1 VCSTS
6 QAELHVQERFGN
18 CVTGGAQ
25 VHTKR
30 VLKKISTPFEVFDPQ
45 GAILMVNMLDPQVNT
60 MKVFLEAVEKVG
72 IPFFGVANKMDLI
85 DGSSRVGVEEAL
97 GLQLIPAS
105 MSTTEGLEE
114 IRIRLAE
121 TFAPGDRIGVLG
133 VFNSGKTSL
142 ISNLTGLDLVIGNL
156 PGTTLEFTAYPYGD
170 YVLIDTVGQI
180 IDVSK
185 PMMVSVDLSGCES
198 TRDRVA
204 RVLRQ
209 DAEGIMAT
217 LEVAVPAM
225 EKVVGVLRECIEGGN
240 KIIVTGAGASAL
252 VAMEMAGQG
261 LETGV
266 PIMVFTNTLGD
277 MQPVSFAKGTGEEEA
292 GLSRYLALAVS
303 EGDVVIGVSASG
315 GTGFVYD
322 ALERARARG
331 AITVAITENV
341 DTPLG
346 QAADHVIKSN
356 AKPEGPSSSKVQAA
370 HLAIGHALLLTL
382 ADERGVTADE
392 SIEFMLPEVVPTK
405 KMGIK

>member
-1 VCSTS
+1 
-6 QAELHVQERFGN
+6 
-18 CVTGGAQ
+18 

-30 VLKKISTPFEVFDPQ
+30 VLKKISTPFEAFDPQ
-45 GAILMVNMLDPQVNT
+45 GAILMVNMVDPQVNT
-60 MKVFLEAVEKVG
+60 MKIFLEAVEKVG
-72 IPFFGVANKMDLI
+72 IPFFGVANKMDI
-85 DGSSRVGVEEAL
+85 ADGSSRIGVEQAL
-97 GLQLIPAS
+97 GLELIPSS
-105 MSTTEGLEE
+105 MGTAEGLEE
-114 IRIRLAE
+114 IRIRLVE
-121 TFAPGDRIGVLG
+121 TFTPGDRIAVLG

-142 ISNLTGLDLVIGNL
+142 ISRLTGLDLAISNL

-185 PMMVSVDLSGCES
+185 PLMVSVDLSGCES
-198 TRDRVA
+198 TEDRVA

-209 DAEGIMAT
+209 DAEAVLAT
-217 LEVAVPAM
+217 LEVAVPSI
-225 EKVVGVLRECIEGGN
+225 EKVVGVLRECVERGN

-292 GLSRYLALAVS
+292 GLSRYLSLAVGK
-303 EGDVVIGVSASG
+303 GDVVIGISASG

-322 ALERARARG
+322 ALERARGRG
-331 AITVAITENV
+331 AIAVAITENV

-346 QAADHVIKSN
+346 QAADYVIKSN

-392 SIEFMLPEVVPTK
+392 SIRFMLPEVVPTK

>member
-1 VCSTS
+1 
-6 QAELHVQERFGN
+6 LLERLGH
-18 CVTGGAQ
+18 CKTGGAQ
-25 VHTKR
+25 VSTKR
-30 VLKKISTPFEVFDPQ
+30 VLKKISTPFEAFDPQ
-45 GAILMVNMLDPQVNT
+45 GAILMVNMVDPQVNT
-60 MKVFLEAVEKVG
+60 MKVFLEAVEKAG
-72 IPFFGVANKMDLI
+72 IPFLGVANKTDLV
-85 DGSSRVGVEEAL
+85 DGSSRAGVEEAL
-97 GLQLIPAS
+97 GLELVPAS
-105 MSTTEGLEE
+105 MSTGEGLEE
-114 IRIRLAE
+114 IRTRLPE
-121 TFAPGDRIGVLG
+121 TFAPGDRVAVLG

-142 ISNLTGLDLVIGNL
+142 ISHLTGLDLAISNL

-198 TRDRVA
+198 KEAKVA

-209 DAEGIMAT
+209 DAEGILAT
-217 LEVAVPAM
+217 LEVAVPAI
-225 EKVVGVLRECIEGGN
+225 EKVVAVLGECVERGD

-261 LETGV
+261 LETGL

-277 MQPVSFAKGTGEEEA
+277 MQPVSFAKGTGEEET
-292 GLSRYLALAVS
+292 GLSRYLSLAVNS
-303 EGDVVIGVSASG
+303 GDVVIGISASG

-322 ALERARARG
+322 ALKRGRARG

-346 QAADHVIKSN
+346 QAADYVIKSN

-392 SIEFMLPEVVPTK
+392 SIEFMMPEIVPTK

>member
-1 VCSTS
+1 
-6 QAELHVQERFGN
+6 
-18 CVTGGAQ
+18 

-72 IPFFGVANKMDLI
+72 IPFFGVANKMDLM
-85 DGSSRVGVEEAL
+85 DGSSRFGVEEAL
-97 GLQLIPAS
+97 GLELIPAS
-105 MSTTEGLEE
+105 MSTTQGLDE
-114 IRIRLAE
+114 IRSRLTE
-121 TFAPGDRIGVLG
+121 TFAPGDRIAVLG

-142 ISNLTGLDLVIGNL
+142 ISRLTGLDLAIGNL

-185 PMMVSVDLSGCES
+185 PMMVSVDLSGCET
-198 TRDRVA
+198 TRERVA

-217 LEVAVPAM
+217 LEVAVPAI
-225 EKVVGVLRECIEGGN
+225 EKVVGVLRECIEKGN

-266 PIMVFTNTLGD
+266 PIMVFTNTLSD

-292 GLSRYLALAVS
+292 GLSRYLSLAIS
-303 EGDVVIGVSASG
+303 EGDVVIGISASG
-315 GTGFVYD
+315 GTGFVYN

-346 QAADHVIKSN
+346 QAADYVIKSN

-392 SIEFMLPEVVPTK
+392 SIQFMLPEVVPTK

>member
-1 VCSTS
+1 
-6 QAELHVQERFGN
+6 VQERFGN

-97 GLQLIPAS
+97 GLELIPAS

-121 TFAPGDRIGVLG
+121 TFAPGDRIAVLG

-142 ISNLTGLDLVIGNL
+142 ISRLTGLDLAIGNL

-185 PMMVSVDLSGCES
+185 PMMVSVDLSGCQS
-198 TRDRVA
+198 TQDRVA

>member
-1 VCSTS
+1 
-6 QAELHVQERFGN
+6 VQERFGN

-97 GLQLIPAS
+97 GLELIPAS

-121 TFAPGDRIGVLG
+121 TFAPGDRIAVLG

-217 LEVAVPAM
+217 LE
-225 EKVVGVLRECIEGGN
+225 
-240 KIIVTGAGASAL
+240 ASAL

-356 AKPEGPSSSKVQAA
+356 AKPEGPSSSKVQVA

>member
-1 VCSTS
+1 MI
-6 QAELHVQERFGN
+6 
-18 CVTGGAQ
+18 GGAHM
-25 VHTKR
+25 HTKR
-30 VLKKISTPFEVFDPQ
+30 VLKKISTPFETFDPQ
-45 GAILMVNMLDPQVNT
+45 GAILMVNMVDPQVST
-60 MKVFLEAVEKVG
+60 MRVFLEAVEEVG
-72 IPFFGVANKMDLI
+72 IPFFGVANKTDLV
-85 DGSSRVGVEEAL
+85 DGAGRAAVEEEL
-97 GLQLIPAS
+97 GQELIPAS
-105 MSTTEGLEE
+105 MTSMEGMEA
-114 IRIRLAE
+114 IRTRLAE
-121 TFAPGDRIGVLG
+121 TFTPHDRIAVLG

-142 ISNLTGLDLVIGNL
+142 ISNLTGLDLATGSL

-170 YVLIDTVGQI
+170 YVLIDTVGQV

-185 PMMVSVDLSGCES
+185 PMMVSVDLSGCDS
-198 TRDRVA
+198 TGERIA

-209 DAEGIMAT
+209 DAEGILAT

-225 EKVVGVLRECIEGGN
+225 EKVVGILRECIEAGN
-240 KIIVTGAGASAL
+240 KIVVTGAGASAL

-261 LETGV
+261 SETGL
-266 PIMVFTNTLGD
+266 PIMVFTNNLGD

-292 GLSRYLALAVS
+292 GLSRYVSLAIS
-303 EGDVVIGVSASG
+303 EGDVVIGISASG

-322 ALERARARG
+322 ALERARDRS

-346 QAADHVIKSN
+346 HAADYVIKSN

-382 ADERGVTADE
+382 ADERGVSADR
-392 SIEFMLPEVVPTK
+392 SIELMLPEVVPTK

>member
-1 VCSTS
+1 M
-6 QAELHVQERFGN
+6 
-18 CVTGGAQ
+18 
-25 VHTKR
+25 HTKR
-30 VLKKISTPFEVFDPQ
+30 VLKKISTPFESFDPQ
-45 GAILMVNMLDPQVNT
+45 GAILMVNMVDPQVST
-60 MKVFLEAVEKVG
+60 MRVFLEAVEEVG
-72 IPFFGVANKMDLI
+72 IPVLGVANKTDLV
-85 DGSSRVGVEEAL
+85 DGAGRGGVEGEL
-97 GLQLIPAS
+97 GLELIPAS
-105 MSTTEGLEE
+105 MSTLEGMEE
-114 IRIRLAE
+114 IRTRLAE
-121 TFAPGDRIGVLG
+121 TFAPKDRIAVLG

-142 ISNLTGLDLVIGNL
+142 IANLTGLNLATGNL

-198 TRDRVA
+198 TGERIA

-209 DAEGIMAT
+209 DAEAILAT
-217 LEVAVPAM
+217 LEVAVPAI
-225 EKVVGVLRECIEGGN
+225 ETVVGVLRECIEAGN
-240 KIIVTGAGASAL
+240 KIVVTGAGASAL

-266 PIMVFTNTLGD
+266 PIMVFTNNLGD

-292 GLSRYLALAVS
+292 GLSRYMSLAIDD
-303 EGDVVIGVSASG
+303 GDVVIGISASG
-315 GTGFVYD
+315 GTGFVYH

-346 QAADHVIKSN
+346 HAADYVIKSN
-356 AKPEGPSSSKVQAA
+356 AKPEGPSSSKVQVA

-382 ADERGVTADE
+382 ADERGVSADR
-392 SIEFMLPEVVPTK
+392 SIELMLPEVVPTK

>member
-1 VCSTS
+1 M
-6 QAELHVQERFGN
+6 
-18 CVTGGAQ
+18 
-25 VHTKR
+25 HTKR
-30 VLKKISTPFEVFDPQ
+30 VLKKISTPFESFDPQ
-45 GAILMVNMLDPQVNT
+45 GAILMVNMVDPQVST
-60 MKVFLEAVEKVG
+60 MRVFLEAVEEVG
-72 IPFFGVANKMDLI
+72 IPVLGVANKTDLV
-85 DGSSRVGVEEAL
+85 DGAGRAGVEGEL
-97 GLQLIPAS
+97 GLELIPAS
-105 MSTTEGLEE
+105 MSTLEGMEE
-114 IRIRLAE
+114 IRTRLAD
-121 TFAPGDRIGVLG
+121 TFALKDRIAVLG

-142 ISNLTGLDLVIGNL
+142 IANLTGLDLATGNL

-180 IDVSK
+180 IDVAK

-198 TRDRVA
+198 TGERIA

-209 DAEGIMAT
+209 DAEGILAT

-225 EKVVGVLRECIEGGN
+225 ETVVGVLRDCIEAGN
-240 KIIVTGAGASAL
+240 KIVVTGAGASAL

-261 LETGV
+261 IETGV
-266 PIMVFTNTLGD
+266 PIMVFTNNLGD

-292 GLSRYLALAVS
+292 GLSRYISLAIND
-303 EGDVVIGVSASG
+303 GDVVIGISASG
-315 GTGFVYD
+315 GTGFVYH

-331 AITVAITENV
+331 VITVAITENV

-346 QAADHVIKSN
+346 HAADYVTKSN

-382 ADERGVTADE
+382 ADERGVSADR
-392 SIEFMLPEVVPTK
+392 SIELMMPEVVPTK